1 MKIARSSF
9 YREPVLR
16 LADADLLDAIRAIC
30 DEFEAY
36 GWRRVRVWGPPPCL
50 RAQFHNAA

>member
-9 YREPVLR
+9 YREPVPR
-16 LADADLLDAIRAIC
+16 LADADLPDAIRAIC

-36 GWRRVRVWGPPPCL
+36 GWRRVRATDTL
-50 RAQFHNAA
+50 RHAIQQGRRDR